1 MKRLLLLLLPFLC
14 LCCNSSD
21 KEYEDY
27 SKEVLITGKVLNRDF
42 YPQEKDLT
50 LIVPFF
56 RDQETKYVVPIA
68 EDGSFSFHFSPYAKL
83 RNIQINKFADH
94 ILVSPG
100 DSLHVEIDFK
110 NILNP
115 KIFGDAEKRNQEIN
129 TFVQSG
135 RYYIEHYSIRGD
147 LEPEA
152 FDAELQQEYQ
162 LRQERRQEFLEKY
175 KPDEEIQQYT
185 NKLLKID
192 YYCTLISYLNNRN
205 WQNKDISRYNKQ
217 EIFVKTDSLFEGE
230 IIPSNIFKL
239 TEIINSFISYPIYK
253 MKKEKTTLDD
263 IIAAYPT
270 GKNIRQYLY
279 AASISQSLI
288 SNDTTLFSSRQ
299 KQLDSIV
306 HIPVLNCELHLA
318 YQNKKDFL
326 KNPRTVSNYMLYGNY
341 SDMPNSKIDTDFMK
355 PIYEIL
361 DKYKGKVIYLD
372 FWTTSCPPC
381 LKEMEPLKKLRK
393 EYSQEDVV
401 IVSICAGGPKKTWE
415 DLVKR
420 LDLQQPGIDCLY
432 HTDIS
437 DENSF
442 YKILNRLELKG
453 YPHYLLLNR
462 EGIIVDYGTVVRPS
476 DPRTKQ
482 KINSLL

>member
-1 MKRLLLLLLPFLC
+1 MKRLLLPLIPLLC
-14 LCCNSSD
+14 LSCNPSD
-21 KEYEDY
+21 KEYKDY
-27 SKEVLITGKVLNRDF
+27 SKEVIITGKVLNSDF

-68 EDGSFSFHFSPYAKL
+68 EDGSFSFRFSPYAKL
-83 RNIQINKFADH
+83 RNVQISKYADH
-94 ILVSPG
+94 LFVSPG

-115 KIFGDAEKRNQEIN
+115 KISGDAEKRNQEIN
-129 TFVQSG
+129 TFAQSG
-135 RYYIEHYSIRGD
+135 RYYIEDYLIRRD

-152 FDAELQQEYQ
+152 FETELQQEYQ
-162 LRQERRQEFLEKY
+162 LRQERRLEFLDTY
-175 KPDEEIQQYT
+175 KPDEEIRQYT
-185 NKLLKID
+185 DKLLKID
-192 YYCTLISYLNNRN
+192 YYRILIDYLSTRS
-205 WQNKDISRYNKQ
+205 WQNKDISRYNEQ
-217 EIFVKTDSLFEGE
+217 EIFAKADSFFEGE

-239 TEIINSFISYPIYK
+239 TETISSFITCQIYK
-253 MKKEKTTLDD
+253 VKKEKTTFDD
-263 IIAAYPT
+263 FVAYPT
-270 GKNIRQYLY
+270 GKNIKQYLY
-279 AASISQSLI
+279 AASISQSLV

-306 HIPVLNCELHLA
+306 HIPVLNQVLHSA

-341 SDMPNSKIDTDFMK
+341 SDMPGLKVDMDFMK
-355 PIYEIL
+355 PVYEIM

-372 FWTTSCPPC
+372 FWTTACSPC
-381 LKEMEPLKKLRK
+381 LGEMEPLKKLRK
-393 EYSQEDVV
+393 EFSPEDVV
-401 IVSICAGGPKKTWE
+401 MVSICAGGPRKTWE

-432 HTDIS
+432 QTDFADDKSLI
-437 DENSF
+437 
-442 YKILNRLELKG
+442 KILNRLELKG

>member
-1 MKRLLLLLLPFLC
+1 
-14 LCCNSSD
+14 
-21 KEYEDY
+21 
-27 SKEVLITGKVLNRDF
+27 
-42 YPQEKDLT
+42 
-50 LIVPFF
+50 
-56 RDQETKYVVPIA
+56 
-68 EDGSFSFHFSPYAKL
+68 
-83 RNIQINKFADH
+83 
-94 ILVSPG
+94 
-100 DSLHVEIDFK
+100 
-110 NILNP
+110 
-115 KIFGDAEKRNQEIN
+115 
-129 TFVQSG
+129 
-135 RYYIEHYSIRGD
+135 
-147 LEPEA
+147 
-152 FDAELQQEYQ
+152 
-162 LRQERRQEFLEKY
+162 
-175 KPDEEIQQYT
+175 
-185 NKLLKID
+185 
-192 YYCTLISYLNNRN
+192 
-205 WQNKDISRYNKQ
+205 
-217 EIFVKTDSLFEGE
+217 
-230 IIPSNIFKL
+230 
-239 TEIINSFISYPIYK
+239 

-432 HTDIS
+432 QTDIS